1 VTGPL
6 EHVRI
11 ADFTQFL
18 SGPFCTMVLAD
29 LGAEVIK
36 IEPPAGDPSRIVPP
50 HFIDGDSAY
59 YLAVNR
65 NKRSIVIDLRAEQ
78 GAALAR
84 DLILASD
91 IVIENFRPGVMGRM
105 GLERGKLMAERPGL
119 VWCSLSGYGQDGPY
133 ANEPAYD
140 MIVQARSG
148 GMSLTGM
155 PNGSA
160 VRSGLPIGDLT
171 AGLYSAIAV
180 LAALERRRQS
190 GEGSY
195 IDVGMLDCQVAL
207 LSYQAA
213 YHLSSGTVPGRQ
225 GRGHDSVPTYNC
237 FRTRDGGEVA
247 VTAITERM
255 WQGLARVL
263 GLEALIEDPRFKTNR
278 ERNAN
283 RAELAPMLE
292 AAFARL
298 DAEDLEKRLIAAE
311 VPAARINSVAEALA
325 DPQVRHREMVLLLS
339 SPTGERRV
347 SVAGNPI
354 KIEGVPETH
363 AYPDSLGESS
373 RAILDNVLKLDPER
387 IAALFA
393 EGIVAGQETRE
404 RQGVQSDGSR
414 RSQ

>member
-1 VTGPL
+1 
-6 EHVRI
+6 
-11 ADFTQFL
+11 
-18 SGPFCTMVLAD
+18 
-29 LGAEVIK
+29 
-36 IEPPAGDPSRIVPP
+36 
-50 HFIDGDSAY
+50 
-59 YLAVNR
+59 
-65 NKRSIVIDLRAEQ
+65 
-78 GAALAR
+78 
-84 DLILASD
+84 
-91 IVIENFRPGVMGRM
+91 
-105 GLERGKLMAERPGL
+105 MAERPEL

-155 PNGSA
+155 PNGPA

-180 LAALERRRQS
+180 LAALERRRQT
-190 GEGSY
+190 GEGAY

-213 YHLSSGTVPGRQ
+213 YHLVSGTVPGGQ

-263 GLEALIEDPRFKTNR
+263 GLAALIDDPRFKTNR

-283 RAELAPMLE
+283 RAELAPLLE

-311 VPAARINSVAEALA
+311 VPAARIKSVADALA
-325 DPQVRHREMVLLLS
+325 DPQVRHRGMVLILAG
-339 SPTGERRV
+339 PTGERRV

-373 RAILDNVLKLDPER
+373 RAILDSVLKLDPER
-387 IAALFA
+387 IAALVA
-393 EGIVAGQETRE
+393 EGIVAGQEPRE
-404 RQGVQSDGSR
+404 RQGVQSDRLR